1 MEGVNM
7 YSHILSSA
15 LDDWVDELT
24 GDALMDYALVC
35 RSEMLLPRGHQG
47 ESALTSLA
55 AEVAYDRALLKLC
68 EAHGINVVD
77 LSFLHPQEERA
88 RLEAALAMAG
98 LDLRRAR
105 GR

>member
-1 MEGVNM
+1 M
-7 YSHILSSA
+7 YSLILLSA
-15 LDDWVDELT
+15 LDDWVNEFT
-24 GDALMDYALVC
+24 GDALIDYALVC
-35 RSEMLLPRGHQG
+35 RSEMLKPSEYQG
-47 ESALTSLA
+47 GSALTSLA

-68 EAHGINVVD
+68 EAHGINVVN

>member
-1 MEGVNM
+1 VNI

-15 LDDWVDELT
+15 LDELT
-24 GDALMDYALVC
+24 GDALTGDALSDYALVC
-35 RSEMLLPRGHQG
+35 RSEMLMPRGYQG
-47 ESALTSLA
+47 ESPLTSLA

-77 LSFLHPQEERA
+77 PNFMQPQRERA
-88 RLEAALAMAG
+88 RLETALAMAG

-105 GR
+105 GRQP